1 MRRLR
6 RLGSTLLALMMLC
19 GSALAEADIT
29 AAQMQ
34 GDLTELCGSL
44 ERQHIDLFAHVT
56 QAEWEAER
64 QRISDEIPEMT
75 PGRFYYEL
83 RHLVA
88 LVGDAHTNVSF
99 TSNPYRYLTA
109 LPFAVAHFSDGWRL
123 LMLEERNR
131 AWLGYELIAIDGVPI
146 EEVFE
151 RSKGIIS
158 HENDEWV
165 QTQFSNTINFLE
177 ALQHLGVTGEN
188 ADSVTLTVR
197 ADAGSPE
204 EQLII
209 PAMDEQSIFAA
220 NIASFQPEAVSE
232 TAASGIYRSMALGDD
247 CLFIQYNSCQES
259 ADMPMRAF
267 ADAVGGFLAEGAYAR
282 LIVDLRYNS
291 GGDSSVLWPLTDV
304 LADCQRYNGLEVYV
318 LIGPN
323 TFSSAIINAIE
334 LRGALGA
341 TLVGQPT
348 GGSVNAYGEILSF
361 PLPHMPLS
369 VSYSTKYFEMAPGY
383 PEGEPPYP
391 DVTVEP
397 AFGDYRAGRDAAV
410 EAVLALD

>member
-1 MRRLR
+1 MKRLR
-6 RLGSTLLALMMLC
+6 RLGCALLALMMLC

-29 AAQMQ
+29 AAQMR
-34 GDLTELCGSL
+34 GDLAELCNSL
-44 ERQHIDLFAHVT
+44 ERKHINLFAHVS
-56 QAEWEAER
+56 QADWAAER
-64 QRISDEIPEMT
+64 QRIDDEIPELT
-75 PGRFYYEL
+75 PGGFYYEL

-88 LVGDAHTNVSF
+88 LVGDAHTSVAF
-99 TSNPYRYLTA
+99 TFNPYRYLTA

-131 AWLGYELIAIDGVPI
+131 NYLGYELTAIDGVPI
-146 EEVFE
+146 EDVFE

-165 QTQFSNTINFLE
+165 RTQFSNTINFLE
-177 ALQHLGVTGEN
+177 ALQHLGVTAEH

-209 PAMDEQSIFAA
+209 PAMDDQAIHAA
-220 NIASFQPEAVSE
+220 SIASFQPEAVPQ

-267 ADAVGGFLAEGAYAR
+267 ADAVGGFLADGTYAR

-304 LADCQRYNGLEVYV
+304 LAEYQRANGLAVYV
-318 LIGPN
+318 LIGPD

-334 LRGALGA
+334 LRDALGA
-341 TLVGQPT
+341 TLVGEAT

-369 VSYSTKYFEMAPGY
+369 VSYSTKYFEMVPGY
-383 PEGEPPYP
+383 PEGEPLYP
-391 DVTVEP
+391 DVAVEP
-397 AFGDYRAGRDAAV
+397 AFDDYRAGRDAAV
-410 EAVLALD
+410 EAVLARD